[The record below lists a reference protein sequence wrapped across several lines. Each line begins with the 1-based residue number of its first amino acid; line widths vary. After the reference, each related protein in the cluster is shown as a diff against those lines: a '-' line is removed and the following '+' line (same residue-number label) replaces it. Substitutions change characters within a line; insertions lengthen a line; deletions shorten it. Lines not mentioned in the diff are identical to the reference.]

1 MADVEVDPAV
11 SGAAVVAAD
20 EVAVDPAVAR
30 LAVAAAAVDDLA
42 AVDLVAVEPAVDGW
56 LLQPAG
62 GVLPTVH
69 VVAAAKSSA
78 VDFEASE
85 LED

>member
-11 SGAAVVAAD
+11 SDAAVVAAD

-30 LAVAAAAVDDLA
+30 P
-42 AVDLVAVEPAVDGW
+42 VDLVAVEPAVDGW

-78 VDFEASE
+78 VDF
-85 LED
+85 